1 MIELDVLNPEIEALL
16 REIAS
21 NPESCLLRLPPAEI
35 RAGARNAAL
44 PDRAGVTGLS
54 AAERELLRTWR
65 RETAFLLLVA
75 CYRQQ
80 VSLPQNKFR
89 VVPVLDRGRFPA
101 APRVRWSRFAR
112 TAFGI
117 ENEGALSRALALL
130 GECTSA
136 DGVKWPTV
144 FELAA
149 ASSRLEPS
157 NGARN
162 YAALEFALNGQ
173 PLTCLRMLQG
183 LNSDH
188 PTFTVMETVNTA
200 YAYEHL
206 GRHDLAL
213 EKLRDGRWTDRTR
226 FQQAFSTV
234 LLAAQVRDTVTLT
247 KWTRLLEEHEVADG
261 TFRFMLKGV
270 VDQRR
275 KGRWIPQ
282 PGALELLRSV
292 ARRSGMRTQLLA
304 SAFELAS
311 APIKPSSQLITS

>member
-1 MIELDVLNPEIEALL
+1 MTELDALNPQIEALL

-21 NPESCLLRLPPAEI
+21 DPESCLLRLPAAEI

-44 PDRAGVTGLS
+44 PERAGLTGLRP
-54 AAERELLRTWR
+54 AERELMRVWR

-80 VSLPQNKFR
+80 VTAPQNKFR
-89 VVPVLDRGRFPA
+89 VIPVLEQGRFPA
-101 APRVRWSRFAR
+101 APQVRWTRFAR
-112 TAFGI
+112 TAFGL
-117 ENEGALSRALALL
+117 EKEDSLLRALALL
-130 GECTSA
+130 SQCASSGGSR
-136 DGVKWPTV
+136 WPSV

-157 NGARN
+157 NGAKN

-183 LNSDH
+183 LQSNH
-188 PTFTVMETVNTA
+188 AAFTVMETVNTA
-200 YAYEHL
+200 FAYEHL

-213 EKLRDGRWTDRTR
+213 VTLRDGRWSDRAR

-234 LLAAQVRDTVTLT
+234 LLAAQVRDTTTLER
-247 KWTRLLEEHEVADG
+247 WTRMLEEHEVSDG
-261 TFRFMLKGV
+261 TFRFMLRGL

-275 KGRWIPQ
+275 KGVWTPQ
-282 PGALELLRSV
+282 PGALELMRNT
-292 ARRSGMRTQLLA
+292 ARKSGARMQRLTR
-304 SAFELAS
+304 AFEVACATGGAS
-311 APIKPSSQLITS
+311 RQLVSI